1 MNDHQY
7 RDRRHVRL
15 NTPIYELPWTGDA
28 LGRFLRPFVIVYS
41 VEMIGLPEISPLSE
55 MKDLDGSEMGELDQR
70 DYVRVSHL
78 PHCILGSDKSRLLA
92 PGIRRLIQFE
102 SHAILKHA

>member
-1 MNDHQY
+1 M
-7 RDRRHVRL
+7 
-15 NTPIYELPWTGDA
+15 
-28 LGRFLRPFVIVYS
+28 
-41 VEMIGLPEISPLSE
+41 GLPGVPPLSKV
-55 MKDLDGSEMGELDQR
+55 KDPDGSEMEELDQR
-70 DYVRVSHL
+70 DYVRFSHL